1 MTTLSESDRQNR
13 IDHLALL
20 MQSCASI
27 AKRRIYWE
35 ELRTL
40 IAGRSKETVEAM
52 EKRKGIFTEGK

>member
-1 MTTLSESDRQNR
+1 MIDEKARQDR

-40 IAGRSKETVEAM
+40 IAGRSKETVESM
-52 EKRKGIFTEGK
+52 EKARGLRK